1 MKSLVNMKK
10 LVNKFIK
17 NLRKKSFE
25 DSVANLICFQI
36 KKRYSDINSNKTLL
50 PVIYA
55 SSMGITITMSTKRLK
70 KKGYNIHSNKKILQ
84 TIREFSLDNIND
96 IIFET
101 REVILKVAKRFGFCR
116 RKTIV
121 SIDFHDKPF
130 YGDKSIKEVVGTKR
144 KLGTNFAYRYATIC
158 ICEEGIRFN
167 LATIAVGQRKL
178 KKTLIKELISIARQ
192 YVSIGLVLLDRGFNG
207 VDVSRVI
214 DEKRAKYI
222 MPLVGN
228 VKIQRV
234 CDSPRKLTVMPYTY
248 YEDRPKEYQ
257 KEIKVIVDKRNEE
270 KYYFT
275 TNIQGNKRAI
285 LSAIILA
292 YRKRWGIETGYRVAD
307 EFYAWT
313 TSVKFSTRTFLTLLS
328 FIMQDLWTLYNF
340 LEQKGTKL
348 HQPRKRLLR
357 GCRTVFRFIKKSIQK
372 LSFYWRPSYE
382 AELFRDD
389 IADCVKRLLRK

>member
-1 MKSLVNMKK
+1 MKS

-17 NLRKKSFE
+17 TFSKKSFE
-25 DSVANLICFQI
+25 DSVTNLICFQV
-36 KKRYSDINSNKTLL
+36 KKRYPDINSNKTLL

-70 KKGYNIHSNKKILQ
+70 KKGYDVYSNKEILK
-84 TIREFSLDNIND
+84 TIREFDSDDIND

-101 REVILKVAKRFGFCR
+101 REVILRVAKRFGFCK

-178 KKTLIKELISIARQ
+178 KKTLIRELIDIARK
-192 YVSIGLVLLDRGFNG
+192 YVSVGLVLLDRGFNG
-207 VDVSRVI
+207 VDVSRVL
-214 DEKRAKYI
+214 DGKRTKYA
-222 MPLVGN
+222 MALAEN
-228 VKIQRV
+228 KKIKRM
-234 CDSPRKLTVMPYTY
+234 CDGQKKLEVLPYIY
-248 YEDRPKEYQ
+248 YEDKPKEYQ
-257 KEIKVIVDKRNEE
+257 KEIRVIVDRRDKEQH
-270 KYYFT
+270 YFT
-275 TNIQGNKRAI
+275 TNIQGDRRAV
-285 LSAIILA
+285 LSMIISA

-313 TSVKFSTRTFLTLLS
+313 TSVRFSTRTFLALLS

-340 LEQKGTKL
+340 LEQRGTKL
-348 HQPRKRLLR
+348 HQPRNKLLR
-357 GCRTVFRFIKKSIQK
+357 RCKTVFRFIKKSVQK

-389 IADCVKRLLRK
+389 IADCVKRLLK